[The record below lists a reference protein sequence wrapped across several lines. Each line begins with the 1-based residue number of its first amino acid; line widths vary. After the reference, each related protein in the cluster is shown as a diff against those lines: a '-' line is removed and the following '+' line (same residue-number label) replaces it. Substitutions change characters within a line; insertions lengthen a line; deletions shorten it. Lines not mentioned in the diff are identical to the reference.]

1 MNIEA
6 IENNRIIVDLSL
18 KDMTELDITFEDM
31 DYSNIETR
39 RVIHIILD
47 KARDT
52 LHKDIDPTSRLIVE
66 AIPKLSGGCLLFF
79 TIMDSASTQRLLQI
93 KKESRLLTYEF
104 ESIDNLFDLAS
115 VLNGNFPFDSQLYSD
130 GKKYRLI
137 IQPSIGFSDIKQ
149 LISEYGALISKKELS
164 VAHIKEHWKV
174 LIRDSAIEKLY
185 VRKLS

>member
-6 IENNRIIVDLSL
+6 IENNQIIVDLSS
-18 KDMTELDITFEDM
+18 KDMTDLDITFEEM

-47 KARDT
+47 KARDA

-104 ESIDNLFDLAS
+104 ESIDNIFDLAS
-115 VLNGNFPFDSQLYSD
+115 VLDGNFPFASQLYSD
-130 GKKYRLI
+130 GKRYRLVL
-137 IQPSIGFSDIKQ
+137 QPSIGFSDIKHV
-149 LISEYGALISKKELS
+149 ISEYGNPISKKELS
-164 VAHIKEHWKV
+164 VAHLEEHWKV
-174 LIRDSAIEKLY
+174 LISDSAVERLY
-185 VRKLS
+185 VSKLS

>member
-6 IENNRIIVDLSL
+6 IENNQIIVDLSS

-47 KARDT
+47 KARDA

-79 TIMDSASTQRLLQI
+79 TIMDPASTQKLLQI
-93 KKESRLLTYEF
+93 KKENRELTYEF
-104 ESIDNLFDLAS
+104 ENIDCLFDLANA
-115 VLNGNFPFDSQLYSD
+115 LNNKIPFSSQLYSLD
-130 GKKYRLI
+130 KKYRLVV
-137 IQPSIGFSDIKQ
+137 QPTFGFSEVKQ
-149 LISEYGALISKKELS
+149 LLSQYSFAVGENELFA
-164 VAHIKEHWKV
+164 AHTKEHWKL
-174 LIRDSAIEKLY
+174 LIPDSAIQRLSPG
-185 VRKLS
+185 KLS

>member
-6 IENNRIIVDLSL
+6 IENNQIIVDLSS
-18 KDMTELDITFEDM
+18 KDMTDLDITFEDM

-79 TIMDSASTQRLLQI
+79 TIMDPASTQKLLQI
-93 KKESRLLTYEF
+93 KKASRELTYEF
-104 ESIDNLFDLAS
+104 SDIDCLLDLAKTF
-115 VLNGNFPFDSQLYSD
+115 NGKIPFSSQLYSL
-130 GKKYRLI
+130 GNKYRLVL
-137 IQPSIGFSDIKQ
+137 QPDFGFSEVRYLLSQ
-149 LISEYGALISKKELS
+149 YGNLVGENELFA
-164 VAHIKEHWKV
+164 AHTKEHWK
-174 LIRDSAIEKLY
+174 LAIEDY
-185 VRKLS
+185 AVEKLSGSKFS